1 MGKSAFAVHKALQKK
16 QLAEARKDFKAEVMK
31 RVEDELSAKAVLN
44 VKAVFLLALKK
55 EGWGQK
61 RAIRLWEEV
70 KVIENA
76 LADGDITWGDVYEQV
91 KEEYDITFKL
101 E

>member
-1 MGKSAFAVHKALQKK
+1 MAKSAFAVHKALQKK
-16 QLAEARKDFKAEVMK
+16 QEREMREAFKASIEK
-31 RVEDELSAKAVLN
+31 KVEDELSYKAVMN

-61 RAIRLWEEV
+61 RAIRLWEEF
-70 KVIENA
+70 KIIEQA
-76 LADGDITWGDVYEQV
+76 LVDGDITWDDIYEQV
-91 KEEYDITFKL
+91 KEEYDIILKI

>member
-1 MGKSAFAVHKALQKK
+1 MGVMSVHRALQKK
-16 QLAEARKDFKAEVMK
+16 QLADARKDFKAEVMK

-76 LADGDITWGDVYEQV
+76 LADGDITWDDVYEQV
-91 KEEYDITFKL
+91 KEEYDITFRL

>member
-1 MGKSAFAVHKALQKK
+1 MGVMSVHRALQKK
-16 QLAEARKDFKAEVMK
+16 QLADARKDFKETVLK
-31 RVEDELSAKAVLN
+31 KVEDELSAKAVLN
-44 VKAVFLLALKK
+44 VKAIFLLALKK

-70 KVIENA
+70 KIIEQA
-76 LADGDITWGDVYEQV
+76 LADGDITWQDVYDQV
-91 KEEYDITFKL
+91 KEEYDIEFKL

>member
-55 EGWGQK
+55 EGWGAEEGDQTLGRGK
-61 RAIRLWEEV
+61 GDRECSGRRRHHLGRCIRTGEGRV
-70 KVIENA
+70 
-76 LADGDITWGDVYEQV
+76 
-91 KEEYDITFKL
+91 
-101 E
+101 

>member
-1 MGKSAFAVHKALQKK
+1 MGVMSVHRALQKK
-16 QLAEARKDFKAEVMK
+16 QLADARKDFKAEVMK

-44 VKAVFLLALKK
+44 VEAVFLLALKK

-70 KVIENA
+70 RVIENA
-76 LADGDITWGDVYEQV
+76 LADGDITWQDVYDQV
-91 KEEYDITFKL
+91 KEEYDIEFKL

>member
-1 MGKSAFAVHKALQKK
+1 MAKSAFAVHKALQKK
-16 QLAEARKDFKAEVMK
+16 QLAEARKEFKAEVMK

-76 LADGDITWGDVYEQV
+76 LADGDITWDDVYEQV
-91 KEEYDITFKL
+91 KEEYDIEFRL

>member
-70 KVIENA
+70 KIIEQA
-76 LADGDITWGDVYEQV
+76 LADGDITWDDVYDQV
-91 KEEYDITFKL
+91 KEEYDIILAF